1 MVIYQVDAFA
11 TKAFGG
17 NPAAVCVTSKPLD
30 ESLMQNIAMEMN
42 LSETAFLVE
51 ESNAYHLRWFTPSSE
66 VKLCGH
72 ATLASAHILWSE
84 GYVNDDVPISFRTLS
99 GVLSAEK
106 IGNQIQLDFPAKEE
120 VEVDMEEATVESLIE
135 SLGVSATYVGKNE
148 FDYIVEVA
156 SPDEIDAL
164 SPNFSLLEQI
174 PVRGGVIVT
183 AKDTS
188 ESIYD
193 FVSRFFAPAVGV
205 NEDPVTG
212 SATVVLALIGVRS

>member
-1 MVIYQVDAFA
+1 M
-11 TKAFGG
+11 
-17 NPAAVCVTSKPLD
+17 
-30 ESLMQNIAMEMN
+30 
-42 LSETAFLVE
+42 VE

-174 PVRGGVIVT
+174 PVRGVIVT

-212 SATVVLALIGVRS
+212 SAHCCLGPYWSKKLRKPDLVAYQASKRGGEVGLKIQGDRVKLLGKAVTVMRSDWLSN

>member
-1 MVIYQVDAFA
+1 
-11 TKAFGG
+11 
-17 NPAAVCVTSKPLD
+17 
-30 ESLMQNIAMEMN
+30 
-42 LSETAFLVE
+42 
-51 ESNAYHLRWFTPSSE
+51 
-66 VKLCGH
+66 
-72 ATLASAHILWSE
+72 
-84 GYVNDDVPISFRTLS
+84 
-99 GVLSAEK
+99 
-106 IGNQIQLDFPAKEE
+106 
-120 VEVDMEEATVESLIE
+120 MEEATVESLIE